1 MVEER
6 RNVDVLHERTD
17 IRPLAVSLTGL
28 ILFLGVAAVVL
39 FMWFFF
45 EHMRRSDVHVEP
57 RGGLAPVYDR
67 ITEPLLQ
74 TSPPS
79 DLAGMLRRENEI
91 LTHYKWVDRQRGIV
105 SIPIDRALDII
116 AQRGLPHAAAPPAKL
131 ELGVPRAGH
140 RQTGFEDKVMLPGE
154 P

>member
-6 RNVDVLHERTD
+6 RNEAVLHERTD

-28 ILFLGVAAVVL
+28 FLFLGVVSVVL
-39 FMWFFF
+39 LMWFFF
-45 EHMRRSDVHVEP
+45 EHMRRTDVRVES
-57 RGGLAPVYDR
+57 REGLAPVYDR

-105 SIPIDRALDII
+105 SIPIDKALDII
-116 AQRGLPHAAAPPAKL
+116 AQRGLPPAAAAPAKL
-131 ELGVPRAGH
+131 QLGVPRAGH

>member
-6 RNVDVLHERTD
+6 RNADVLHERTD
-17 IRPLAVSLTGL
+17 IRPVAVSVTGL
-28 ILFLGVAAVVL
+28 VLLLGVVVVVL

-45 EHMRRSDVHVEP
+45 EHMRRIDVRVEP
-57 RGGLAPVYDR
+57 RGGLAPVYER
-67 ITEPLLQ
+67 VTEPLLQ

-116 AQRGLPHAAAPPAKL
+116 AQRGLPPAASAPPKL
-131 ELGVPRAGH
+131 ELGIPRAGH